1 MSYKNKHIE
10 TELIKVRIHIEIQDF
25 TVGNKDFVQS
35 TIEDIFWNALAWLF
49 RQIYC
54 FSQTQLKGH

>member
-10 TELIKVRIHIEIQDF
+10 TELIKVTIHIEIQDF

-35 TIEDIFWNALAWLF
+35 TIQDIFWNVLACLF

-54 FSQTQLKGH
+54 SSQTQLKGH